1 MPTRRDRWTS
11 SREWLD
17 LIRSAATALLIGPI
31 LAGAAGAADLEP
43 PGDDQ
48 GSLAPVTVT
57 VRRIPE
63 DRDKA
68 PAAVGVV
75 EGGEI
80 QPGRLQLGLGES
92 LVRIPGLFV
101 QNRFNFAQGLRL
113 SSRGFGAR
121 SGFGIRGLKVFVDGI
136 PATLADGQTQLDGI
150 DPGTVG
156 RIEVMRGPASSLYG
170 PAAGGVFQIATEEPP
185 EDPFVEGQATF
196 GEYGFQRYRLKAG
209 GRAKSVGYFASL
221 SHLGLEGY
229 RDQSGTRASILS
241 ARLSWDIDG
250 SSDLSVLVSATD
262 SPKADDPGGLTRE
275 EVRRD
280 RRQASPRNLLFD
292 AGEEMDQQKLGL
304 VYRRSFGEKHEIS
317 ARNYYVLRDVE
328 NRLPFVEGGSVELD
342 RLFAG
347 GGLQYLYTDT
357 LLGRRAWLALGLD
370 VDAQRDD
377 RRRFDN
383 LFGSR
388 GAVSLD
394 QDEDVTAYG
403 AYLQNRV
410 ELPGSLEL
418 SGGVRYDRVVFQVD
432 DHFLSDGDQSDRIHF
447 DRLSPAVAL
456 LFGPIPEL
464 NAYAG
469 VSTSFE
475 TPTTTELANPLGTG
489 GFNPDLDPQ
498 KAINYEVGL
507 KGLVRGRLRYDVA
520 LFRVE
525 ADNELVPF
533 ERPDQPE
540 RSFFRNAGRSTR
552 NGIEVGL
559 GVEPLPGLVAEL
571 AYTFSDFD
579 YDHYQTPAGVF
590 DGNEIPGIPR
600 SQLFAEISYRHPSG
614 FFAAWDALY
623 VDRLFADD
631 ANAVETGSYWVSSLR
646 VGRRFQ
652 LGRFSVTPFAGVE
665 NLFGREYDG
674 NVRIN
679 AAAGRYFEPAPDRN
693 LYGGLSVRYDFGG

>member
-1 MPTRRDRWTS
+1 MSGP
-11 SREWLD
+11 
-17 LIRSAATALLIGPI
+17 LIRSVGDALWIGSI
-31 LAGAAGAADLEP
+31 LALAGAAGAADPKP
-43 PGDDQ
+43 PGDGQ
-48 GSLAPVTVT
+48 SSVAPTTVT
-57 VRRIPE
+57 IRRIPE

-68 PAAVGVV
+68 PAAIGVV
-75 EGGEI
+75 QVDDI
-80 QPGRLQLGLGES
+80 QEGRLQLGLGES
-92 LVRIPGLFV
+92 LLRIPGLFV

-121 SGFGIRGLKVFVDGI
+121 SGFGIRGLKVYVDGI
-136 PATLADGQTQLDGI
+136 PATLADGQTQMDGI

-170 PAAGGVFQIATEEPP
+170 PAAGGVIQIASEEPP
-185 EDPFVEGQATF
+185 EDPFVEGRATF
-196 GEYGFQRYRLKAG
+196 GEYGLQRYQLKAG

-221 SHLGLEGY
+221 SHLGLGGY
-229 RDQSGTRASILS
+229 RDHSSTRASIFD
-241 ARLSWDIDG
+241 ARFSWDIDDR
-250 SSDLSVLVSATD
+250 SDLAVVVNAATT
-262 SPKADDPGGLTRE
+262 PRADDPGGLTRE

-280 RRQASPRNLLFD
+280 RGQASPRNLLFD

-304 VYRRSFGEKHEIS
+304 FYRRSFGEKHEIS
-317 ARNYYVLRDVE
+317 ARNYYVLREVE
-328 NRLPFVEGGSVELD
+328 NRLPFVEGGAVELD

-357 LLGRRAWLALGLD
+357 LLGRRAWLAVGLD
-370 VDAQRDD
+370 VDAQRDE

-388 GAVSLD
+388 GALSLD
-394 QDEDVTAYG
+394 QGEDVTSYG
-403 AYLQNRV
+403 AYVQNRV
-410 ELPGSLEL
+410 ELPWSLEL
-418 SGGVRYDRVVFQVD
+418 SGGVRYDRVAFQVD

-464 NAYAG
+464 NAYASL
-469 VSTSFE
+469 STSFE
-475 TPTTTELANPLGTG
+475 TPTTTELANPSGSG
-489 GFNPDLDPQ
+489 GFNPDLDSQ
-498 KAINYEVGL
+498 TAINYEVGL

-525 ADNELVPF
+525 VKDELVPF

-552 NGIEVGL
+552 KGIEVGL

-571 AYTFSDFD
+571 AYTVSDFD
-579 YDHYQTPAGVF
+579 YDRYRTPAGVF

-623 VDRLFADD
+623 VDRFFADD

-652 LGRFSVTPFAGVE
+652 RGRFSVTPFAGVE
-665 NLFGREYDG
+665 NLFDSEYDG

-679 AAAGRYFEPAPDRN
+679 AAGDRFFEPAPGRN
-693 LYGGLSVRYDFGG
+693 LYGGLSIRYDFGG